1 MQNLFEQE
9 ILIEETYGAE
19 ENCSYVLDD
28 ESYGYATEVE
38 SCGYMLENENCS
50 YATED
55 ENCGYMLENENEKTG
70 DLTPVGEI
78 LAGFNFL
85 GESPEDNSL
94 LRENFGTI
102 NLTEPPEKTFS
113 ANVSQKNSEHS
124 NEAADYMKD
133 GVLHCGVCHKPKYVL
148 HTLLGKERAFP
159 IECDCMAAE
168 RKQEAEK
175 RRKEE
180 KLQKAEECRRHALPY
195 EHMHSWDF
203 AHDDGGSPKISF
215 HVKQYALHFAEMK
228 QRGEGLFLFGV
239 SGTGKTYAA
248 AQIVN
253 ALCDEGY
260 RCLVTSFLD
269 IINDLLSLNREK
281 RQEYINAIC
290 RHDLVVFDNYGAE
303 PSTYF
308 SDMNVLEIVNI
319 CYERHVPMIVT
330 TTLPPETLEQEKNVT
345 RKSALTRLKDRC
357 YCLTLANVKR
367 KKQLEKERD
376 ARFRKLLGIEE
387 KEKTS

>member
-1 MQNLFEQE
+1 MPQ
-9 ILIEETYGAE
+9 
-19 ENCSYVLDD
+19 
-28 ESYGYATEVE
+28 
-38 SCGYMLENENCS
+38 
-50 YATED
+50 
-55 ENCGYMLENENEKTG
+55 
-70 DLTPVGEI
+70 
-78 LAGFNFL
+78 
-85 GESPEDNSL
+85 
-94 LRENFGTI
+94 
-102 NLTEPPEKTFS
+102 
-113 ANVSQKNSEHS
+113 
-124 NEAADYMKD
+124 
-133 GVLHCGVCHKPKYVL
+133 
-148 HTLLGKERAFP
+148 FP
-159 IECDCMAAE
+159 IECDCMVAE
-168 RKQEAEK
+168 RKQEEEK

-269 IINDLLSLNREK
+269 IINDLLS
-281 RQEYINAIC
+281 
-290 RHDLVVFDNYGAE
+290 FDNYGAE

>member
-1 MQNLFEQE
+1 
-9 ILIEETYGAE
+9 
-19 ENCSYVLDD
+19 
-28 ESYGYATEVE
+28 
-38 SCGYMLENENCS
+38 
-50 YATED
+50 
-55 ENCGYMLENENEKTG
+55 
-70 DLTPVGEI
+70 
-78 LAGFNFL
+78 
-85 GESPEDNSL
+85 
-94 LRENFGTI
+94 
-102 NLTEPPEKTFS
+102 
-113 ANVSQKNSEHS
+113 
-124 NEAADYMKD
+124 
-133 GVLHCGVCHKPKYVL
+133 
-148 HTLLGKERAFP
+148 
-159 IECDCMAAE
+159 
-168 RKQEAEK
+168 
-175 RRKEE
+175 
-180 KLQKAEECRRHALPY
+180 
-195 EHMHSWDF
+195 
-203 AHDDGGSPKISF
+203 
-215 HVKQYALHFAEMK
+215 MK

-330 TTLPPETLEQEKNVT
+330 TSLPPETLEQEKNVT